1 MFQLIVFL
9 KPDFNSFALSWV
21 DKVTT
26 GKYSFV
32 SVIGNVVVFVS
43 LDVFCINTYF
53 SEQVNM
59 GLIAQ
64 LDKGISRVFQKLL
77 IHFNGTV
84 ISTPFLPLAASVLL
98 VIFYSNLDETLSL
111 AVDKSVTMLASVKAG
126 SFL

>member
-53 SEQVNM
+53 SEQNNM

-98 VIFYSNLDETLSL
+98 VIFYSNLDKALSL
-111 AVDKSVTMLASVKAG
+111 AGDKWVTMLASVKAG
-126 SFL
+126 SSL

>member
-32 SVIGNVVVFVS
+32 SVIGNVVVFVL

-77 IHFNGTV
+77 IHFNDTV

-98 VIFYSNLDETLSL
+98 VIFYSNLDKALSL
-111 AVDKSVTMLASVKAG
+111 AADKSVTMLASVKAG
-126 SFL
+126 SSL

>member
-1 MFQLIVFL
+1 MHYLELIKL
-9 KPDFNSFALSWV
+9 ELEI
-21 DKVTT
+21 
-26 GKYSFV
+26 
-32 SVIGNVVVFVS
+32 SVIGNVVVFVT

-53 SEQVNM
+53 SDQVNM
-59 GLIAQ
+59 RLIAQ

-77 IHFNGTV
+77 THFNGTV
-84 ISTPFLPLAASVLL
+84 ISTSFLPLAASVLL

>member
-1 MFQLIVFL
+1 MFQLIFL
-9 KPDFNSFALSWV
+9 KPDFNSFALSWA

-64 LDKGISRVFQKLL
+64 LDKGISRVFQRLL
-77 IHFNGTV
+77 IHFDGTV
-84 ISTPFLPLAASVLL
+84 ISTSFLPLAASVLL
-98 VIFYSNLDETLSL
+98 VIFYSNLDKALSL
-111 AVDKSVTMLASVKAG
+111 AADKSVTMLASVKAG
-126 SFL
+126 SSL